1 MVREGSST
9 LRIYI
14 NIRSAFTM
22 IELIFAIVVIAVVM
36 LTIPMMIQVNNKGLE
51 ANVGQEAIF
60 IASSILSEAT
70 TWLWDSNSLSND
82 GNVSLSKILD
92 VNGTGNV
99 AYDRI
104 NINSSVRVGGLE
116 EDMHR
121 QFYSEYNATSTR
133 PARAVGDT
141 TPPSNSFDTTATG
154 VQIGLKSQYDVNVT
168 VTYVDDTPN
177 ATFQFLTTPA
187 GVQTNILMTNIEIGG
202 NDIDTKVVL
211 RAYTCNIGEID
222 YAKRRF

>member
-1 MVREGSST
+1 MVRLSPAST
-9 LRIYI
+9 RISTYM
-14 NIRSAFTM
+14 RSAFTM

-60 IASSILSEAT
+60 VASSILSEAT
-70 TWLWDSNSLSND
+70 TWLWDNNSLPND
-82 GNVSLSKILD
+82 GNVSLSRILD

-104 NINSSVRVGGLE
+104 NINSSIRVGGLE

-133 PARAVGDT
+133 PARAATDT
-141 TPPSNSFDTTATG
+141 TPPSNSFDTTAAG
-154 VQIGLKSQYDVNVT
+154 EQLGLKSQYDVNVT

-177 ATFQFLTTPA
+177 TIFQFLTTSA

-202 NDIDTKVVL
+202 NDVDSKVVL